1 MLKKVRN
8 MNQNKRILVTCGL
21 LLLLFLSV
29 ILTLFGAF
37 RIVVVYN
44 DPAYVILSILAAL
57 GITAIGY
64 YLILQVHSEP
74 AGGTPV

>member
-1 MLKKVRN
+1 
-8 MNQNKRILVTCGL
+8 MNQKERILVTCGL

-44 DPAYVILSILAAL
+44 DLVYVILSILAAL

-64 YLILQVHSEP
+64 YLILQVHIEP
-74 AGGTPV
+74 ASGTPV